1 MIEMKKGK
9 EKKEKKYSLVE
20 ELKELV
26 GANVKWMSDI
36 LNSHDSKGDSSLA
49 TALGIGAFS
58 QDKIKQDIL
67 SEILELKQL
76 IEWGEAGGADMYF
89 LKSELRRLIQEA
101 AILTRPDLLGLFEN
115 LYKYIVE
122 VKKKEIGVKLEE
134 AEVVVVAGR
143 GVKKKEDLAMLEEL
157 AKLLGG
163 VVGCTRP
170 LAADLKWFPIWVG
183 MSGVTIKPKLYIGVG
198 VSGQVQHVAGI
209 RDSKVIVA
217 INIDPNAP
225 IFEHVDYGIVG
236 DLYKVVPKLIEE
248 LKKVKK

>member
-9 EKKEKKYSLVE
+9 DKKEKKYSLVE

-36 LNSHDSKGDSSLA
+36 LNSHDSKGDGSLA

-122 VKKKEIGVKLEE
+122 VKKKELETE
-134 AEVVVVAGR
+134 R
-143 GVKKKEDLAMLEEL
+143 IKEILKEMGGYPSEE
-157 AKLLGG
+157 G
-163 VVGCTRP
+163 
-170 LAADLKWFPIWVG
+170 
-183 MSGVTIKPKLYIGVG
+183 
-198 VSGQVQHVAGI
+198 
-209 RDSKVIVA
+209 
-217 INIDPNAP
+217 
-225 IFEHVDYGIVG
+225 
-236 DLYKVVPKLIEE
+236 EE
-248 LKKVKK
+248 